1 MMAGENRPRMSKTLA
16 VPEAITRLVIDLGME
31 MLIGVAMWS
40 VSLATSQWTPRA
52 LGVLSGDEMMRG
64 LDSWSSLGIR

>member
-16 VPEAITRLVIDLGME
+16 VPSDHTLSDQFGGGAVDRCGNVEL
-31 MLIGVAMWS
+31 
-40 VSLATSQWTPRA
+40 SLATSQWTPRA

>member
-1 MMAGENRPRMSKTLA
+1 MMAGENRPRTSKTLA

-52 LGVLSGDEMMRG
+52 
-64 LDSWSSLGIR
+64 